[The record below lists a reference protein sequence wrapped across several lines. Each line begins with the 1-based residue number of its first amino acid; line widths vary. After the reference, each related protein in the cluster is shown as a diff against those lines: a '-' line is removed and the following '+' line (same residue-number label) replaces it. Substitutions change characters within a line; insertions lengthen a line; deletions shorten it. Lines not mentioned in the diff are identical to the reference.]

1 MLLALKHFIH
11 DFHVASNRS
20 LNREL
25 EGELD
30 KIISFWE
37 ECRPFN
43 AGVEFAM
50 RFVKMSV
57 AALNTKQG
65 AGKQKEKIYLKIDY
79 LINERIIQADDT
91 IKEKALSLFSQG

>member
-1 MLLALKHFIH
+1 
-11 DFHVASNRS
+11 VAANRS

-30 KIISFWE
+30 KIFRFWE

-43 AGVEFAM
+43 AGVEFSM
-50 RFVKMSV
+50 RFIKMSV

-65 AGKQKEKIYLKIDY
+65 AERQKQKIFHKIDY
-79 LINERIIQADDT
+79 IINDRIIQADDT
-91 IKEKALSLFSQG
+91 IKEKALTLFSKGP

>member
-1 MLLALKHFIH
+1 MQDYGELHPKILELGLRLINESYGSSNQRCIAMLMALKHFIH
-11 DFHVASNRS
+11 DFHVSANRS

-30 KIISFWE
+30 KIILFWE

-43 AGVEFAM
+43 AGVEFSM

-57 AALNTKQG
+57 AALNTK
-65 AGKQKEKIYLKIDY
+65 
-79 LINERIIQADDT
+79 
-91 IKEKALSLFSQG
+91 